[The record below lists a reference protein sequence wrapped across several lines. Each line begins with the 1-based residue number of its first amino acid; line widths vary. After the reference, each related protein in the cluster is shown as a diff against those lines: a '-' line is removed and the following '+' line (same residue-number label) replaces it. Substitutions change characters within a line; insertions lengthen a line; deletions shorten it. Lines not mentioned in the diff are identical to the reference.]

1 MSEIKTVLI
10 DDNRISGITDEI
22 LMAVKKGPSSIVIQ
36 SYKQISNSSSNVLF
50 NVNVPSENTF
60 LNRNIRVNTT
70 LQMHVVFGAN
80 SEGKN
85 LLNVVPASF
94 PLNTGLSSASV
105 TINNT
110 KLTVQSQDICEIL
123 QKQYDQEFLS
133 KTVQTTPIYVDKYW
147 GSIADANDDLI
158 PSSYMSGVKYAEK
171 DSNVAGRADVNMTV
185 NLYTPD
191 NVVVAVST
199 TDGTVGQLLIPVAT
213 AGYYADYTI
222 KVSEPILG
230 LPTFELKDDEACYL
244 GVNNLELTLQLNDC
258 KHVLYFSSNIEAL
271 ITSRGPGLKKENS
284 TTFLSDD
291 SKLTMQY
298 FTLHPSDYSKLSPKN
313 VIPYNEFVS

>member
-22 LMAVKKGPSSIVIQ
+22 LMAVKKGPSSSVIQ

-50 NVNVPSENTF
+50 NVNVPSENT
-60 LNRNIRVNTT
+60 LVNRNIRVNTT
-70 LQMHVVFGAN
+70 LQMHVVFGYN
-80 SEGKN
+80 DDPV
-85 LLNVVPASF
+85 NVFNAVPASF

-123 QKQYDQEFLS
+123 KKQYDQEFLS

-147 GSIADANDDLI
+147 GSISDAGTDLI

-185 NLYTPD
+185 NLYNAAGVLQPAGTEL
-191 NVVVAVST
+191 VVNA
-199 TDGTVGQLLIPVAT
+199 A

-230 LPTFELKDDEACYL
+230 LPTFELKDDEACFL

-258 KHVLYFSSNIEAL
+258 KHVLYF
-271 ITSRGPGLKKENS
+271 
-284 TTFLSDD
+284 F
-291 SKLTMQY
+291 
-298 FTLHPSDYSKLSPKN
+298 
-313 VIPYNEFVS
+313 